1 MAVSPILFNVFYSN
15 LETVVEERD
24 HMQLDLSLQV
34 KKLQAKLNGMEIGL
48 ARQSS
53 DSLVR
58 ITSLENEK
66 RKVEHT
72 VLELKDRVVSS
83 SRKAKAITSELETR
97 IKHIEMINIKLEN
110 EKRDKIETIKV
121 LEEVIIELRLKVK
134 ALLEQVNMQQ
144 NIIRKRNN
152 AKLDFEEQTLTYA
165 KEISKLRNSASK
177 QEEELTQKNSKL
189 SMHISKLEQVS
200 SRNSKFEFKRYHIT
214 SHSLYLSL
222 LLFGHILYLLT
233 L

>member
-53 DSLVR
+53 DSSVR

-200 SRNSKFEFKRYHIT
+200 SRNSEFEFK
-214 SHSLYLSL
+214 
-222 LLFGHILYLLT
+222 
-233 L
+233 